1 MANCKYCGNE
11 AGFLSRSH
19 KACEEKHNFGIQG
32 LTGMLNKYFQG
43 LISAAKMGQNI
54 RLNKGAYFLK
64 DDDIAFVASKAIADF
79 SASLRLPYTTQIVTK
94 ISDFIK
100 NIGISYQKLNEN
112 GVMDELGQ
120 KLMQGYLVDFF
131 TVGAPMTQ
139 INQNILILNN
149 VIPLT
154 GQQQVDAHISVLNK
168 AASNFMKNGY
178 ISDSEEKLINS
189 YSSYLGLSLN
199 NLPSKFANTNLEKVS
214 QTIILNNVRKGV
226 FPQNNI
232 SVPVLLGRGEHPLWV
247 YHDVIMLQE
256 KVRKEYR
263 GRNGGFSFRIM
274 KGVTYRTG
282 QFRGHPIEYSYMEH
296 IGVGSLVVTD
306 KHLYFHCPTASIKIP
321 FTKLIGVSPYSDALE
336 IHKDEAKPKRIVF
349 KGLDSWFIM
358 NLLSI

>member
-1 MANCKYCGNE
+1 
-11 AGFLSRSH
+11 
-19 KACEEKHNFGIQG
+19 
-32 LTGMLNKYFQG
+32 
-43 LISAAKMGQNI
+43 
-54 RLNKGAYFLK
+54 
-64 DDDIAFVASKAIADF
+64 
-79 SASLRLPYTTQIVTK
+79 
-94 ISDFIK
+94 
-100 NIGISYQKLNEN
+100 
-112 GVMDELGQ
+112 
-120 KLMQGYLVDFF
+120 
-131 TVGAPMTQ
+131 
-139 INQNILILNN
+139 
-149 VIPLT
+149 
-154 GQQQVDAHISVLNK
+154 
-168 AASNFMKNGY
+168 MKNGY
-178 ISDSEEKLINS
+178 ITDNEEKLINS

-296 IGVGSLVVTD
+296 VGVGSLVVTD